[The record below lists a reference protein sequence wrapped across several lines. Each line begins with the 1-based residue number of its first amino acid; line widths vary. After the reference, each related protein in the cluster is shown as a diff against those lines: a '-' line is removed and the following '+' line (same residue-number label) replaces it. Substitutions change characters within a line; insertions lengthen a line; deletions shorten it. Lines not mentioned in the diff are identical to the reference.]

1 MKIKSNKSVAQAY
14 ESYSNRAAARNSDKA
29 IYESWAPT
37 IKKITGV
44 QDTEKLAWMSQLA
57 HNTAKL
63 NEDAF
68 VMPSNSYSPFG
79 GTYQPY
85 NGLYNTLGVGDPVPA
100 GKPALTGA
108 DYADNRNLGSGDK
121 YPTLL
126 PLALKVA
133 AKTIGFEL
141 VNTTPLQGPTGVLPY
156 MDYVYSG
163 SKQPFGATPAYA
175 AHNQNP
181 MANSQTNAPFEMYG
195 LPHAFKASI
204 APGEA
209 TVPDS
214 SDASVAD
221 SSTVVTVSP
230 AQIKRHLK
238 GRSAMPAGTILR
250 SVADDYEFTTPGK
263 RRDYDAS
270 GSGYVDY
277 DASHPHYGQDGA
289 LIIEFIGW
297 SRIDGDPMFKVVEG
311 TQALGSYF
319 NGGQLDFAATYTPVG
334 SDEEINLTLTLY
346 APRLVSMLEDNIQGF
361 TGAGERDRDA
371 WYGTY
376 QDGTTLYEPMSR
388 GTGEQ
393 TPARQLSLQL
403 FTKHVQVGTIQVGC
417 AVTQEQVTDLQKQWG
432 IDVVKMVENAGIN
445 ELSSTINRHITSR
458 LFALGWKNHYKLV
471 EVEGPAANLNLSFDP
486 SYQPKN
492 FGKVRMTPALAIP
505 QNSENSAD
513 GVSYSSSVRVALPYK
528 PMYIPSGAAFEN
540 RDTLIK
546 RLAVNFLAASN
557 WILQRG
563 RYGAA
568 TFAVT
573 NITLATLLQSNA
585 NYTFSPIAN
594 NISQNGGQLYPIGT
608 MFGLT
613 IYVDPLMSGSDNR
626 VLVGRK
632 GGKDEPGV
640 HFCPYVMAESVQII
654 AEGTMAP
661 KLMIKSRYALI
672 DAGFY
677 PETQYL
683 TFCVDVAG
691 L

>member
-1 MKIKSNKSVAQAY
+1 
-14 ESYSNRAAARNSDKA
+14 
-29 IYESWAPT
+29 
-37 IKKITGV
+37 
-44 QDTEKLAWMSQLA
+44 MSKLA

-68 VMPSNSYSPFG
+68 VMPSNAYSQFG

-85 NGLYNTLGVGDPVPA
+85 NNLYNTLGVGDPVPA

-108 DYADNRNLGSGDK
+108 DYADNKNLGSGDK

-141 VNTTPLQGPTGVLPY
+141 VNTTPLDGPTGVLPY

-163 SKQPFGATPAYA
+163 SKQPFGATPAYSA
-175 AHNQNP
+175 GTQNP
-181 MANSQTNAPFEMYG
+181 KANSQSNAPFEMYG

-209 TVPDS
+209 TIVDGSTTDS
-214 SDASVAD
+214 SAAVKL
-221 SSTVVTVSP
+221 SP
-230 AQIKRHLK
+230 AQIKRMLK
-238 GRSAMPAGTILR
+238 GASAMPAGTTLV
-250 SVADDYEFTTPGK
+250 SKMDVLDGGMQNPAHKADELVVEF
-263 RRDYDAS
+263 
-270 GSGYVDY
+270 V
-277 DASHPHYGQDGA
+277 
-289 LIIEFIGW
+289 GW
-297 SRIDGDPMFKVVEG
+297 SRIDGDPMFKVVSG
-311 TQALGSYF
+311 TQSLGAYF
-319 NGGQLDFAATYTPVG
+319 NGGSLDFEAVYTPVG
-334 SDEEINLTLTLY
+334 SAEEVNVVLTLH
-346 APRLVSMLEDNIQGF
+346 APRLISMLEDQIQGF

-393 TPARQLSLQL
+393 TMARQLSLQL
-403 FTKHVQVGTIQVGC
+403 FTKHVQVGTIMVGC

-432 IDVVKMVENAGIN
+432 IDVIKMVENAGIN
-445 ELSSTINRHITSR
+445 ELSATINRHITSR

-486 SYQPKN
+486 SYTATS
-492 FGKVRMTPALAIP
+492 GVRMTPALAIP
-505 QNSENSAD
+505 QSEQND
-513 GVSYSSSVRVALPYK
+513 PTGVAYKSYVNVALPYK

-540 RDTLIK
+540 RDTLLK

-573 NITLATLLQSNA
+573 NITIATLLQSNA
-585 NYTFSPIAN
+585 NYTFSPVAN
-594 NISQNGGQLYPIGT
+594 TISQNGGSLYPIGG

-613 IYVDPLMSGSDNR
+613 IYVDPLMGGSDNR

-654 AEGTMAP
+654 AEGTMSP
-661 KLMIKSRYALI
+661 KLMIKSRYALV

>member
-14 ESYSNRAAARNSDKA
+14 ESYVNRATAKNSDKA

-44 QDTEKLAWMSQLA
+44 EDADKLAWMSKLA

-68 VMPSNSYSPFG
+68 VMPSNAYSQFG

-85 NGLYNTLGVGDPVPA
+85 NNLYNTLGVGDPVPA

-108 DYADNRNLGSGDK
+108 DYADNKNLGSGDK

-141 VNTTPLQGPTGVLPY
+141 VNTTPLDGPTGVLPY

-163 SKQPFGATPAYA
+163 SKQPFGATPAYSA
-175 AHNQNP
+175 GTQNP
-181 MANSQTNAPFEMYG
+181 KANSQSNAPFEMYG

-209 TVPDS
+209 TIVDGSTTDS
-214 SDASVAD
+214 SAAVKL
-221 SSTVVTVSP
+221 SP
-230 AQIKRHLK
+230 AQIKRMLK
-238 GRSAMPAGTILR
+238 GASAMPAGTTLV
-250 SVADDYEFTTPGK
+250 SKMDVLDGGMQNPAHKADELVVEF
-263 RRDYDAS
+263 
-270 GSGYVDY
+270 V
-277 DASHPHYGQDGA
+277 
-289 LIIEFIGW
+289 GW
-297 SRIDGDPMFKVVEG
+297 SRIDGDPMFKVVSG
-311 TQALGSYF
+311 TQSLGAYF
-319 NGGQLDFAATYTPVG
+319 NGGALDFEAVYTPVG
-334 SDEEINLTLTLY
+334 SAEEVNVVLTLH
-346 APRLVSMLEDNIQGF
+346 APRLISMLEDQIQGF

-393 TPARQLSLQL
+393 TMARQLSLQL
-403 FTKHVQVGTIQVGC
+403 FTKHVQVGTIMVGC

-432 IDVVKMVENAGIN
+432 IDVIKMVENAGIN
-445 ELSSTINRHITSR
+445 ELSATINRHITSR

-486 SYQPKN
+486 SYTATS
-492 FGKVRMTPALAIP
+492 GVRMTPALAIP
-505 QNSENSAD
+505 QSEQND
-513 GVSYSSSVRVALPYK
+513 PTGVAYKSYVNVSLPYK

-540 RDTLIK
+540 RDTLLK

-573 NITLATLLQSNA
+573 NITIATLLQSNA
-585 NYTFSPIAN
+585 NYTFSPVAN
-594 NISQNGGQLYPIGT
+594 TISQNGGSLYPIGG

-613 IYVDPLMSGSDNR
+613 IYVDPLMGGSDNR

-654 AEGTMAP
+654 AEGTMSP
-661 KLMIKSRYALI
+661 KLMIKSRYALV

>member
-14 ESYSNRAAARNSDKA
+14 ESYVNRATAKNSDKA

-44 QDTEKLAWMSQLA
+44 EDADKLAWMSKLA

-68 VMPSNSYSPFG
+68 VMPSNAYSQFG

-85 NGLYNTLGVGDPVPA
+85 NNLYNTLGIGDPVPA

-108 DYADNRNLGSGDK
+108 DYADNKNLGSGDK

-141 VNTTPLQGPTGVLPY
+141 VNTTPLDGPTGVLPY

-163 SKQPFGATPAYA
+163 SKQPFGATPAYSA
-175 AHNQNP
+175 GTQNP
-181 MANSQTNAPFEMYG
+181 KANSQSNAPFEMYG

-209 TVPDS
+209 TIVDGSTTDS
-214 SDASVAD
+214 SAAVKL
-221 SSTVVTVSP
+221 SP
-230 AQIKRHLK
+230 AQIKRMLK
-238 GRSAMPAGTILR
+238 GASAMPAGTTLV
-250 SVADDYEFTTPGK
+250 SKMDVLDGGMQNPAHKADELVVEF
-263 RRDYDAS
+263 
-270 GSGYVDY
+270 V
-277 DASHPHYGQDGA
+277 
-289 LIIEFIGW
+289 GW
-297 SRIDGDPMFKVVEG
+297 SRIDGDPMFKVVSG
-311 TQALGSYF
+311 TQSLGAYF
-319 NGGQLDFAATYTPVG
+319 NGGALDFEAVYTPVG
-334 SDEEINLTLTLY
+334 SAEEVNVVLTLH
-346 APRLVSMLEDNIQGF
+346 APRLISMLEDQIQGF

-393 TPARQLSLQL
+393 TMARQLSLQL
-403 FTKHVQVGTIQVGC
+403 FTKHVQVGTIMVGC

-432 IDVVKMVENAGIN
+432 IDVIKMVENAGIN
-445 ELSSTINRHITSR
+445 ELSATINRHITSR

-486 SYQPKN
+486 SYTATS
-492 FGKVRMTPALAIP
+492 GVRMTPALAIP
-505 QNSENSAD
+505 QSEQND
-513 GVSYSSSVRVALPYK
+513 PTGVAYKSYVNVALPYK

-540 RDTLIK
+540 RDTLLK

-573 NITLATLLQSNA
+573 NITIATLLQSNA
-585 NYTFSPIAN
+585 NYTFSPVAN
-594 NISQNGGQLYPIGT
+594 TISQNGGSLYPIGG

-613 IYVDPLMSGSDNR
+613 IYVDPLMGGSDNR

-654 AEGTMAP
+654 AEGTMSP
-661 KLMIKSRYALI
+661 KLMIKSRYALV

>member
-14 ESYSNRAAARNSDKA
+14 ESYVNRATAKNSDKA

-44 QDTEKLAWMSQLA
+44 EDADKLAWMSQLA

-68 VMPSNSYSPFG
+68 VMPSNAYSQFG

-85 NGLYNTLGVGDPVPA
+85 NNLYNTLGVGDPVPA

-108 DYADNRNLGSGDK
+108 DYADNKNLGSGDK

-141 VNTTPLQGPTGVLPY
+141 VNTTPLDGPTGVLPY

-163 SKQPFGATPAYA
+163 SKQPFGATPAYSA
-175 AHNQNP
+175 KTQNP
-181 MANSQTNAPFEMYG
+181 MANSQSNAPFEMYG

-209 TVPDS
+209 TIVDGSTTDS
-214 SDASVAD
+214 SAAVKL
-221 SSTVVTVSP
+221 SP
-230 AQIKRHLK
+230 AQIKRMLK
-238 GRSAMPAGTILR
+238 GASAMPAGTTLV
-250 SVADDYEFTTPGK
+250 SKMDALDDDAHNAAKLVVEF
-263 RRDYDAS
+263 
-270 GSGYVDY
+270 V
-277 DASHPHYGQDGA
+277 
-289 LIIEFIGW
+289 GW
-297 SRIDGDPMFKVVEG
+297 SRIDGDPMFKVVSG
-311 TQALGSYF
+311 SQSLGAYF
-319 NGGQLDFAATYTPVG
+319 NGGALDFEAVYTPVG
-334 SDEEINLTLTLY
+334 SAEEVHVVLTLH
-346 APRLVSMLEDNIQGF
+346 APRLISMLEDQIQGF

-393 TPARQLSLQL
+393 TMARQLSLQL
-403 FTKHVQVGTIQVGC
+403 FTKHVQVGTIMVGC

-432 IDVVKMVENAGIN
+432 IDVIKMVENAGIN
-445 ELSSTINRHITSR
+445 ELSATINRHITSR

-486 SYQPKN
+486 SYTATP
-492 FGKVRMTPALAIP
+492 GVRMTPALAIP
-505 QNSENSAD
+505 QSEQND
-513 GVSYSSSVRVALPYK
+513 PTGVAYKSYVNVALPYK

-540 RDTLIK
+540 RDTLLK

-573 NITLATLLQSNA
+573 NITIATLLQSNA
-585 NYTFSPIAN
+585 NYTFSPVAN
-594 NISQNGGQLYPIGT
+594 TISQNGGSLYPIGG

-613 IYVDPLMSGSDNR
+613 IYVDPLMGGSDNR

-654 AEGTMAP
+654 AEGTMSP
-661 KLMIKSRYALI
+661 KLMIKSRYALV

-677 PETQYL
+677 PETQYI

>member
-14 ESYSNRAAARNSDKA
+14 ESYVNRATTKNSDKA

-44 QDTEKLAWMSQLA
+44 EDADKLAWMSKLA

-68 VMPSNSYSPFG
+68 EMPSNAYSQFG

-85 NGLYNTLGVGDPVPA
+85 NNLYNTLGVGDPVPA

-108 DYADNRNLGSGDK
+108 DYADNKNLGSGDK

-141 VNTTPLQGPTGVLPY
+141 VNTTPLDGPTGVLPY

-163 SKQPFGATPAYA
+163 SKQPFGATPAYSA
-175 AHNQNP
+175 GTQNP
-181 MANSQTNAPFEMYG
+181 KANSQSNAPFEMYG

-209 TVPDS
+209 TIVDGSTTDS
-214 SDASVAD
+214 SAAVKL
-221 SSTVVTVSP
+221 SP
-230 AQIKRHLK
+230 AQIKRMLK
-238 GRSAMPAGTILR
+238 GASAMPAGTILV
-250 SVADDYEFTTPGK
+250 SKMDAIGGDAHKADELVVEF
-263 RRDYDAS
+263 
-270 GSGYVDY
+270 V
-277 DASHPHYGQDGA
+277 
-289 LIIEFIGW
+289 GW
-297 SRIDGDPMFKVVEG
+297 SRIDGDPMFKVVSG
-311 TQALGSYF
+311 TQSLGAYF
-319 NGGQLDFAATYTPVG
+319 NGGALDFEAVYTPVG
-334 SDEEINLTLTLY
+334 SAEEVNVVLTLH
-346 APRLVSMLEDNIQGF
+346 APRLISMLEDQIQGF

-393 TPARQLSLQL
+393 TMARQLSLQL
-403 FTKHVQVGTIQVGC
+403 FTKHVQVGTIMVGC

-432 IDVVKMVENAGIN
+432 IDVIKMVENAGIN
-445 ELSSTINRHITSR
+445 ELSATINRHITSR

-486 SYQPKN
+486 SYTATS
-492 FGKVRMTPALAIP
+492 GVRMTPALAIP
-505 QNSENSAD
+505 QSEQND
-513 GVSYSSSVRVALPYK
+513 PTGVAYKSYVNVSLPYK

-540 RDTLIK
+540 RDTLLK

-573 NITLATLLQSNA
+573 NITIATLLQSNA
-585 NYTFSPIAN
+585 NYTFSPVAN
-594 NISQNGGQLYPIGT
+594 TISQNGGSLYPIGG

-613 IYVDPLMSGSDNR
+613 IYVDPLMGGSDNR

-654 AEGTMAP
+654 AEGTMSP
-661 KLMIKSRYALI
+661 KLMIKSRYALV

>member
-14 ESYSNRAAARNSDKA
+14 ESYVNRATTKNSDKA

-44 QDTEKLAWMSQLA
+44 EDADKLAWMSKLA

-68 VMPSNSYSPFG
+68 VMPSNAYSQFG

-85 NGLYNTLGVGDPVPA
+85 NNLYNTLGVGDPVPA

-108 DYADNRNLGSGDK
+108 DYADNKNLGSGDK

-141 VNTTPLQGPTGVLPY
+141 VNTTPLDGPTGVLPY

-163 SKQPFGATPAYA
+163 SKQPFGATPAYSA
-175 AHNQNP
+175 GTQNP
-181 MANSQTNAPFEMYG
+181 KANSQSNAPFEMYG

-209 TVPDS
+209 TIVDGSTTDS
-214 SDASVAD
+214 SAAVKL
-221 SSTVVTVSP
+221 SP
-230 AQIKRHLK
+230 AQIKRMLK
-238 GRSAMPAGTILR
+238 GASAMPAGTTLV
-250 SVADDYEFTTPGK
+250 SKMDVLDGGMQNPAHKADELVVEF
-263 RRDYDAS
+263 
-270 GSGYVDY
+270 V
-277 DASHPHYGQDGA
+277 
-289 LIIEFIGW
+289 GW
-297 SRIDGDPMFKVVEG
+297 SRIDGDPMFKVVSG
-311 TQALGSYF
+311 TQSLGAYF
-319 NGGQLDFAATYTPVG
+319 NGGALDFEAVYTPVG
-334 SDEEINLTLTLY
+334 SAEEVNVVLTLH
-346 APRLVSMLEDNIQGF
+346 APRLISMLEDQIQGF

-393 TPARQLSLQL
+393 TMARQLSLQL
-403 FTKHVQVGTIQVGC
+403 FTKHVQVGTIMVGC

-432 IDVVKMVENAGIN
+432 IDVIKMVENAGIN
-445 ELSSTINRHITSR
+445 ELSATINRHITSR

-486 SYQPKN
+486 SYTATS
-492 FGKVRMTPALAIP
+492 GVRMTPALAIP
-505 QNSENSAD
+505 QSEQND
-513 GVSYSSSVRVALPYK
+513 PTGVAYKSYVNVALPYK
-528 PMYIPSGAAFEN
+528 PMYIPAGAAFEN
-540 RDTLIK
+540 RDTLLK

-573 NITLATLLQSNA
+573 NITIATLLQSNA
-585 NYTFSPIAN
+585 NYTFSPVAN
-594 NISQNGGQLYPIGT
+594 TISQNGGSLYPIGG

-613 IYVDPLMSGSDNR
+613 IYVDPLMGGSDNR

-654 AEGTMAP
+654 AEGTMSP
-661 KLMIKSRYALI
+661 KLMIKSRYALV
-672 DAGFY
+672 DACFY
-677 PETQYL
+677 SETQYL

>member
-14 ESYSNRAAARNSDKA
+14 ESYVNRATTKNSDKA

-44 QDTEKLAWMSQLA
+44 EDADKLAWMSKLA

-68 VMPSNSYSPFG
+68 VMPSNAYSQFG

-85 NGLYNTLGVGDPVPA
+85 NNLYNTLGVGDPVPA

-108 DYADNRNLGSGDK
+108 DYADNKNLGSGDK

-141 VNTTPLQGPTGVLPY
+141 VNTTPLDGPTGVLPY

-163 SKQPFGATPAYA
+163 SKQPFGGTPAYSA
-175 AHNQNP
+175 GTQNP
-181 MANSQTNAPFEMYG
+181 KANSQSNAPFEMYG

-209 TVPDS
+209 TIVDGSTTDS
-214 SDASVAD
+214 SAAVKL
-221 SSTVVTVSP
+221 SP
-230 AQIKRHLK
+230 AQIKRMLK
-238 GRSAMPAGTILR
+238 GASAMPAGTTLVSKMDAIGGDAHK
-250 SVADDYEFTTPGK
+250 ADELVVEF
-263 RRDYDAS
+263 
-270 GSGYVDY
+270 V
-277 DASHPHYGQDGA
+277 
-289 LIIEFIGW
+289 GW
-297 SRIDGDPMFKVVEG
+297 SRIDGDPMFKVVSG
-311 TQALGSYF
+311 TQSLGAYF
-319 NGGQLDFAATYTPVG
+319 NGGALDFEAVYTPVG
-334 SDEEINLTLTLY
+334 TAEEVNVVLTLH
-346 APRLVSMLEDNIQGF
+346 APRLISMLEDQIQGF

-393 TPARQLSLQL
+393 TMARQLSLQL
-403 FTKHVQVGTIQVGC
+403 FTKHVQVGTIMVGC

-432 IDVVKMVENAGIN
+432 IDVIKMVENAGIN
-445 ELSSTINRHITSR
+445 ELSATINRHITSR

-486 SYQPKN
+486 SYTATS
-492 FGKVRMTPALAIP
+492 GVRMTPALAIP
-505 QNSENSAD
+505 QSEQND
-513 GVSYSSSVRVALPYK
+513 PTGVAYKSYVNVALPYK

-540 RDTLIK
+540 RDTLLK

-573 NITLATLLQSNA
+573 NITIATLLQSNA
-585 NYTFSPIAN
+585 NYTFSPVAN
-594 NISQNGGQLYPIGT
+594 TISQNGGSLYPIGG

-613 IYVDPLMSGSDNR
+613 IYVDPLMGGSDNR

-654 AEGTMAP
+654 AEGTMSP
-661 KLMIKSRYALI
+661 KLMIKSRYALV

>member
-14 ESYSNRAAARNSDKA
+14 ESYVNRATTKNSDKA

-44 QDTEKLAWMSQLA
+44 EDADKLAWMSQLA

-68 VMPSNSYSPFG
+68 VMPSNAYSQFG

-85 NGLYNTLGVGDPVPA
+85 NNLYNTLGVGDPVPA

-108 DYADNRNLGSGDK
+108 DYADNKNLGSGDK

-141 VNTTPLQGPTGVLPY
+141 VNTTPLDGPTGVLPY

-163 SKQPFGATPAYA
+163 SKQPFGATPAYSA
-175 AHNQNP
+175 GTQNP
-181 MANSQTNAPFEMYG
+181 KANSQSNAPFEMYG

-209 TVPDS
+209 TIVDGSTTDS
-214 SDASVAD
+214 SAAVKL
-221 SSTVVTVSP
+221 SP
-230 AQIKRHLK
+230 AQIKRMLK
-238 GRSAMPAGTILR
+238 GASAMPAGTTLVSKMDAIGGDAHK
-250 SVADDYEFTTPGK
+250 ADELVVEF
-263 RRDYDAS
+263 
-270 GSGYVDY
+270 V
-277 DASHPHYGQDGA
+277 
-289 LIIEFIGW
+289 GW
-297 SRIDGDPMFKVVEG
+297 SRIDGDPMFKVVSG
-311 TQALGSYF
+311 TQSLGAYF
-319 NGGQLDFAATYTPVG
+319 NGGALDFEAVYTPVG
-334 SDEEINLTLTLY
+334 SAEEVNVVLTLH
-346 APRLVSMLEDNIQGF
+346 APRLISMLEDQIQGF

-393 TPARQLSLQL
+393 TMARQLSLQL
-403 FTKHVQVGTIQVGC
+403 FTKHVQVGTIMVGC

-432 IDVVKMVENAGIN
+432 IDVIKMVENAGIN
-445 ELSSTINRHITSR
+445 ELSATINRHITSR

-486 SYQPKN
+486 SYTATS
-492 FGKVRMTPALAIP
+492 GVRMTPALAIP
-505 QNSENSAD
+505 QSEQND
-513 GVSYSSSVRVALPYK
+513 PTGVAYKSYVNVALPYK

-540 RDTLIK
+540 RDTLLK

-573 NITLATLLQSNA
+573 NITIATLLQSNA
-585 NYTFSPIAN
+585 NYTFSPVAN
-594 NISQNGGQLYPIGT
+594 TISQNGGSLYPIGG

-613 IYVDPLMSGSDNR
+613 IYVDPLMGGSDNR

-654 AEGTMAP
+654 AEGTMSP
-661 KLMIKSRYALI
+661 KLMIKSRYALV

>member
-14 ESYSNRAAARNSDKA
+14 ESYVNRATTKNSDKA

-44 QDTEKLAWMSQLA
+44 EDADKLAWMSQLA

-68 VMPSNSYSPFG
+68 VMPSNAYSQFG

-85 NGLYNTLGVGDPVPA
+85 NNLYNTLGVGDPVPA

-108 DYADNRNLGSGDK
+108 DYADNKNLGSGDK

-141 VNTTPLQGPTGVLPY
+141 VNTTPLDGPTGVLPY

-163 SKQPFGATPAYA
+163 SKQPFGATPAYSA
-175 AHNQNP
+175 GTQNP
-181 MANSQTNAPFEMYG
+181 KANSQSNAPFEMYG

-209 TVPDS
+209 TIVDGSTTDS
-214 SDASVAD
+214 SAAVKL
-221 SSTVVTVSP
+221 SP
-230 AQIKRHLK
+230 AQIKRMLK
-238 GRSAMPAGTILR
+238 GASAMPAGTTLVSKIDAIDGDAHNAAKL
-250 SVADDYEFTTPGK
+250 VVEF
-263 RRDYDAS
+263 
-270 GSGYVDY
+270 V
-277 DASHPHYGQDGA
+277 
-289 LIIEFIGW
+289 GW
-297 SRIDGDPMFKVVEG
+297 SRIDGDPMFKVVSG
-311 TQALGSYF
+311 TQSLGAYF
-319 NGGQLDFAATYTPVG
+319 NGGALDFEAVYTPVG
-334 SDEEINLTLTLY
+334 SAEEVNVVLTLH
-346 APRLVSMLEDNIQGF
+346 APRLISMLEDQIQGF

-393 TPARQLSLQL
+393 TMARQLSLQL
-403 FTKHVQVGTIQVGC
+403 FTKHVQVGTIMVGC

-432 IDVVKMVENAGIN
+432 IDVIKMVENAGIN
-445 ELSSTINRHITSR
+445 ELSATINRHITSR

-486 SYQPKN
+486 SYTATS
-492 FGKVRMTPALAIP
+492 GVRMTPALAIP
-505 QNSENSAD
+505 QSEQND
-513 GVSYSSSVRVALPYK
+513 PTGVAYKSYVNVALPYK

-540 RDTLIK
+540 RDTLLK

-573 NITLATLLQSNA
+573 NITIATLLQSNA
-585 NYTFSPIAN
+585 NYTFSPVAN
-594 NISQNGGQLYPIGT
+594 TISQNGGSLYPIGG

-613 IYVDPLMSGSDNR
+613 IYVDPLMGGSDNR

-654 AEGTMAP
+654 AEGTMSP
-661 KLMIKSRYALI
+661 KLMIKSRYALV

>member
-14 ESYSNRAAARNSDKA
+14 ESYVNRATAKNSDKA

-44 QDTEKLAWMSQLA
+44 EDADKLAWMSKLA

-68 VMPSNSYSPFG
+68 VMPSNAYSQFG

-85 NGLYNTLGVGDPVPA
+85 NNLYNTLGVGDPVPA

-108 DYADNRNLGSGDK
+108 DYADNKNLGSGDK

-141 VNTTPLQGPTGVLPY
+141 VNTTPLDGPTGVLPY

-163 SKQPFGATPAYA
+163 SKQPFGATPAYSA
-175 AHNQNP
+175 GTQNP
-181 MANSQTNAPFEMYG
+181 KANSQSNAPFEMYG

-209 TVPDS
+209 TIVDGSTTDS
-214 SDASVAD
+214 SAAVKL
-221 SSTVVTVSP
+221 SP
-230 AQIKRHLK
+230 AQIKRMLK
-238 GRSAMPAGTILR
+238 GASAMPAGTTLV
-250 SVADDYEFTTPGK
+250 SKMDVLDGGMQNPAHKADEL
-263 RRDYDAS
+263 
-270 GSGYVDY
+270 VV
-277 DASHPHYGQDGA
+277 
-289 LIIEFIGW
+289 EFIGW
-297 SRIDGDPMFKVVEG
+297 SRIDGDPMFKVISG
-311 TQALGSYF
+311 TQSLGAYF
-319 NGGQLDFAATYTPVG
+319 NGGALDFEAVYTPVG
-334 SDEEINLTLTLY
+334 SAEEVNVVLTLH
-346 APRLVSMLEDNIQGF
+346 APRLISMLEDQIQGF

-393 TPARQLSLQL
+393 TMARQLSLQL
-403 FTKHVQVGTIQVGC
+403 FTKHVQVGTIMVGC

-432 IDVVKMVENAGIN
+432 IDVIKMVENAGIN
-445 ELSSTINRHITSR
+445 ELSATINRHITSR

-486 SYQPKN
+486 SYTATS
-492 FGKVRMTPALAIP
+492 GVRMTPALAIP
-505 QNSENSAD
+505 QSEQND
-513 GVSYSSSVRVALPYK
+513 PTGVAYKSYVNVALPYK

-540 RDTLIK
+540 RDTLLK

-573 NITLATLLQSNA
+573 NITIATLLQSNA
-585 NYTFSPIAN
+585 NYTFSPVAN
-594 NISQNGGQLYPIGT
+594 TISQNGGSLYPIGG

-613 IYVDPLMSGSDNR
+613 IYVDPLMGGSDNR

-654 AEGTMAP
+654 AEGTMSP
-661 KLMIKSRYALI
+661 KLMIKSRYALV

>member
-1 MKIKSNKSVAQAY
+1 
-14 ESYSNRAAARNSDKA
+14 
-29 IYESWAPT
+29 
-37 IKKITGV
+37 
-44 QDTEKLAWMSQLA
+44 MSKLA

-68 VMPSNSYSPFG
+68 VMPSNAYSQFG

-85 NGLYNTLGVGDPVPA
+85 NNLYNTLGVGDPVPA

-108 DYADNRNLGSGDK
+108 DYADNKNLGSGDK

-141 VNTTPLQGPTGVLPY
+141 VNTTPLDGPTGVLPY

-163 SKQPFGATPAYA
+163 SKQPFGATPAYSA
-175 AHNQNP
+175 KTQNP
-181 MANSQTNAPFEMYG
+181 MANSQSNAPFEMYG

-209 TVPDS
+209 TIVDGSTTDS
-214 SDASVAD
+214 SAAVKL
-221 SSTVVTVSP
+221 SP
-230 AQIKRHLK
+230 AQIKRMLK
-238 GRSAMPAGTILR
+238 GASAMPAGTTLVSKIDAIDGDAHNAAKL
-250 SVADDYEFTTPGK
+250 VVEF
-263 RRDYDAS
+263 
-270 GSGYVDY
+270 V
-277 DASHPHYGQDGA
+277 
-289 LIIEFIGW
+289 GW
-297 SRIDGDPMFKVVEG
+297 SRIDGDPMFKVVSG
-311 TQALGSYF
+311 TQSLGAYF
-319 NGGQLDFAATYTPVG
+319 NGGALDFEAVYTPVG
-334 SDEEINLTLTLY
+334 SAEEVNVVLTLH
-346 APRLVSMLEDNIQGF
+346 APRLISMLEDQIQGF

-393 TPARQLSLQL
+393 TMARQLSLQL
-403 FTKHVQVGTIQVGC
+403 FTKHVQVGTIMVGC

-432 IDVVKMVENAGIN
+432 IDVIKMVENAGIN
-445 ELSSTINRHITSR
+445 ELSATINRHITSR

-486 SYQPKN
+486 SYTATS
-492 FGKVRMTPALAIP
+492 GVRMTPALAIP
-505 QNSENSAD
+505 QSEQND
-513 GVSYSSSVRVALPYK
+513 PTGVAYKSYVNVALPYK

-540 RDTLIK
+540 RDTLLK

-573 NITLATLLQSNA
+573 NITIATLLQSNA
-585 NYTFSPIAN
+585 NYTFSPVAN
-594 NISQNGGQLYPIGT
+594 TISQNGGSLYPIGG

-613 IYVDPLMSGSDNR
+613 IYVDPLMGGSDNR

-654 AEGTMAP
+654 AEGTMSP
-661 KLMIKSRYALI
+661 KLMIKSRYALV

>member
-1 MKIKSNKSVAQAY
+1 
-14 ESYSNRAAARNSDKA
+14 
-29 IYESWAPT
+29 
-37 IKKITGV
+37 
-44 QDTEKLAWMSQLA
+44 MSQLA

-68 VMPSNSYSPFG
+68 VMPSNAYSQFG

-85 NGLYNTLGVGDPVPA
+85 NNLYNTLGVGDPVPA

-108 DYADNRNLGSGDK
+108 DYADNKNLGSGDK

-141 VNTTPLQGPTGVLPY
+141 VNTTPLDGPTGVLPY

-163 SKQPFGATPAYA
+163 SKQPFGATPAYSA
-175 AHNQNP
+175 GTQNP
-181 MANSQTNAPFEMYG
+181 KANSQSNAPFEMYG

-209 TVPDS
+209 TIVDGSTTDS
-214 SDASVAD
+214 SAAVKL
-221 SSTVVTVSP
+221 SP
-230 AQIKRHLK
+230 AQIKRMLK
-238 GRSAMPAGTILR
+238 GASAMPAGTTLV
-250 SVADDYEFTTPGK
+250 SKMDVLDGGMQNPAHKADELVVEF
-263 RRDYDAS
+263 
-270 GSGYVDY
+270 V
-277 DASHPHYGQDGA
+277 
-289 LIIEFIGW
+289 GW
-297 SRIDGDPMFKVVEG
+297 SRIDGDPMFKVVSG
-311 TQALGSYF
+311 TQSLGAYF
-319 NGGQLDFAATYTPVG
+319 NGGALDFEAVYTPVG
-334 SDEEINLTLTLY
+334 SAEEVNVVLTLH
-346 APRLVSMLEDNIQGF
+346 APRLISMLEDQIQGF

-393 TPARQLSLQL
+393 TMARQLSLQL
-403 FTKHVQVGTIQVGC
+403 FTKHVQVGTIMVGC

-432 IDVVKMVENAGIN
+432 IDVIKMVENAGIN
-445 ELSSTINRHITSR
+445 ELSATINRHITSR

-486 SYQPKN
+486 SYTATS
-492 FGKVRMTPALAIP
+492 GVRMTPALAIP
-505 QNSENSAD
+505 QSEQND
-513 GVSYSSSVRVALPYK
+513 PTGVAYKSYVNVALPYK

-540 RDTLIK
+540 RDTLLK

-573 NITLATLLQSNA
+573 NITIATLLQSNA
-585 NYTFSPIAN
+585 NYTFSPVAN
-594 NISQNGGQLYPIGT
+594 TISQNGGSLYPIGG
-608 MFGLT
+608 MFNLT
-613 IYVDPLMSGSDNR
+613 IYVDPLMGGSDNR

-654 AEGTMAP
+654 AEGTMSP
-661 KLMIKSRYALI
+661 KLMIKSRYALV

-677 PETQYL
+677 PETQYI

>member
-1 MKIKSNKSVAQAY
+1 
-14 ESYSNRAAARNSDKA
+14 
-29 IYESWAPT
+29 
-37 IKKITGV
+37 
-44 QDTEKLAWMSQLA
+44 
-57 HNTAKL
+57 
-63 NEDAF
+63 
-68 VMPSNSYSPFG
+68 MPSNAYAQFG

-85 NGLYNTLGVGDPVPA
+85 NNLYNTVGVGDPTPA

-163 SKQPFGATPAYA
+163 SKQPYGATPAYSA
-175 AHNQNP
+175 KSQNP

-209 TVPDS
+209 TV
-214 SDASVAD
+214 AD
-221 SSTVVTVSP
+221 SSTVDSSQVVTMSP
-230 AQIKRHLK
+230 AQIKRALK
-238 GRSAMPAGTILR
+238 GATAMPAGTTLV
-250 SVADDYEFTTPGK
+250 SATDFADF
-263 RRDYDAS
+263 
-270 GSGYVDY
+270 
-277 DASHPHYGQDGA
+277 DASHPHVGTSTA
-289 LIIEFIGW
+289 LVVEFVGW
-297 SRIDGDPMFKVVEG
+297 SRIDGDPMFKVVAG
-311 TQALGSYF
+311 TQSLGAYF
-319 NGGQLDFAATYTPVG
+319 NGGSLDFQAVYTPVG
-334 SDEEINLTLTLY
+334 SDQEVNLTLTLH
-346 APRLVSMLEDNIQGF
+346 APRLISMLEDQIQGF

-393 TPARQLSLQL
+393 TMARQLSLQL
-403 FTKHVQVGTIQVGC
+403 FTKHVQVGTIMVGC

-445 ELSSTINRHITSR
+445 ELSATINRHITSR

-486 SYQPKN
+486 SYTATS
-492 FGKVRMTPALAIP
+492 GVRMTPALAIP
-505 QNSENSAD
+505 QGDDNSVD
-513 GVSYSSSVRVALPYK
+513 GVSYKSYVNVALPYK

-540 RDTLIK
+540 RDTLLK

-573 NITLATLLQSNA
+573 NITIATLLQSNA

-594 NISQNGGQLYPIGT
+594 TISQNGGSLYPIGG

-613 IYVDPLMSGSDNR
+613 IYVDPLMAGSDNR

-661 KLMIKSRYALI
+661 KLMIKSRYALV

>member
-1 MKIKSNKSVAQAY
+1 
-14 ESYSNRAAARNSDKA
+14 
-29 IYESWAPT
+29 
-37 IKKITGV
+37 
-44 QDTEKLAWMSQLA
+44 MSQLA

-68 VMPSNSYSPFG
+68 VMPSNAYSQFG

-85 NGLYNTLGVGDPVPA
+85 NNLYNTLGVGDPVPA

-108 DYADNRNLGSGDK
+108 DYADNKNLGSGDK

-141 VNTTPLQGPTGVLPY
+141 VNTTPLDGPTGVLPY

-163 SKQPFGATPAYA
+163 SKQPFGATPAYSA
-175 AHNQNP
+175 GTQNP
-181 MANSQTNAPFEMYG
+181 KANSQSNAPFEMYG

-209 TVPDS
+209 TIVDGSTTDS
-214 SDASVAD
+214 SAAVKL
-221 SSTVVTVSP
+221 SP
-230 AQIKRHLK
+230 AQIKRMLK
-238 GRSAMPAGTILR
+238 GASAMPAGTTLV
-250 SVADDYEFTTPGK
+250 SKMDMQNPAHKADELVVEF
-263 RRDYDAS
+263 
-270 GSGYVDY
+270 V
-277 DASHPHYGQDGA
+277 
-289 LIIEFIGW
+289 GW
-297 SRIDGDPMFKVVEG
+297 SRIDGDPMFKVVSG
-311 TQALGSYF
+311 TQSLGAYF
-319 NGGQLDFAATYTPVG
+319 NGGALDFEAVYTPVG
-334 SDEEINLTLTLY
+334 SAEEVNVVLTLH
-346 APRLVSMLEDNIQGF
+346 APRLISMLEDQIQGF

-393 TPARQLSLQL
+393 TMARQLSLQL
-403 FTKHVQVGTIQVGC
+403 FTKHVQVGTIMVGC

-432 IDVVKMVENAGIN
+432 IDVIKMVENAGIN
-445 ELSSTINRHITSR
+445 ELSATINRHITSR

-486 SYQPKN
+486 SYTATS
-492 FGKVRMTPALAIP
+492 GVRMTPALAIP
-505 QNSENSAD
+505 QSEQND
-513 GVSYSSSVRVALPYK
+513 PTGVAYKSYVNVALPYK

-540 RDTLIK
+540 RDTLLK

-573 NITLATLLQSNA
+573 NITIATLLQSNA
-585 NYTFSPIAN
+585 NYTFSPVAN
-594 NISQNGGQLYPIGT
+594 TISQNGGSLYPIGG

-613 IYVDPLMSGSDNR
+613 IYVDPLMGGSDNR

-654 AEGTMAP
+654 AEGTMSP
-661 KLMIKSRYALI
+661 KLMIKSRYALV

>member
-1 MKIKSNKSVAQAY
+1 
-14 ESYSNRAAARNSDKA
+14 
-29 IYESWAPT
+29 
-37 IKKITGV
+37 
-44 QDTEKLAWMSQLA
+44 MSKLA

-68 VMPSNSYSPFG
+68 VMPSNAYSQFG

-85 NGLYNTLGVGDPVPA
+85 NNLYNTLGVGDPVPA

-108 DYADNRNLGSGDK
+108 DYADDKNLGSGDK

-141 VNTTPLQGPTGVLPY
+141 VNTTPLDGPTGVLPY

-163 SKQPFGATPAYA
+163 SKQPFGATPAYSA
-175 AHNQNP
+175 GTQNP
-181 MANSQTNAPFEMYG
+181 KANSQSNAPFEMYG

-209 TVPDS
+209 TIVDGSTTDS
-214 SDASVAD
+214 SAAVKL
-221 SSTVVTVSP
+221 SP
-230 AQIKRHLK
+230 AQIKRMLK
-238 GRSAMPAGTILR
+238 GASAMPAGTTLVSKMDAIGGDAHK
-250 SVADDYEFTTPGK
+250 ADELVVEF
-263 RRDYDAS
+263 
-270 GSGYVDY
+270 V
-277 DASHPHYGQDGA
+277 
-289 LIIEFIGW
+289 GW
-297 SRIDGDPMFKVVEG
+297 SRIDGDPMFKVVSG
-311 TQALGSYF
+311 TQSLGAYF
-319 NGGQLDFAATYTPVG
+319 NGGALDFEAVYTPVG
-334 SDEEINLTLTLY
+334 SAEEVNVVLTLH
-346 APRLVSMLEDNIQGF
+346 APRLISMLEDQIQGF

-393 TPARQLSLQL
+393 TMARQLSLQL
-403 FTKHVQVGTIQVGC
+403 FTKHVQVGTIMVGC

-432 IDVVKMVENAGIN
+432 IDVIKMVENAGIN
-445 ELSSTINRHITSR
+445 ELSATINRHITSR

-486 SYQPKN
+486 SYTATS
-492 FGKVRMTPALAIP
+492 GVRMTPALAIP
-505 QNSENSAD
+505 QSEQND
-513 GVSYSSSVRVALPYK
+513 PTGVAYKSYVNVALPYK

-540 RDTLIK
+540 RDTLLK

-573 NITLATLLQSNA
+573 NITIATLLQSNA
-585 NYTFSPIAN
+585 NYTFSPVAN
-594 NISQNGGQLYPIGT
+594 TISQNGGSLYPIGG

-613 IYVDPLMSGSDNR
+613 IYVDPLMGGSDNR

-654 AEGTMAP
+654 AEGTMSP
-661 KLMIKSRYALI
+661 KLMIKSRYALV

>member
-14 ESYSNRAAARNSDKA
+14 ESYVNRATAKNSDKA

-44 QDTEKLAWMSQLA
+44 EDADKLAWMSKLA

-68 VMPSNSYSPFG
+68 VMPSNAYSQFG

-85 NGLYNTLGVGDPVPA
+85 NNLYNTLGVGDPVPA

-108 DYADNRNLGSGDK
+108 DYADNKNLGSGDK

-141 VNTTPLQGPTGVLPY
+141 VNTTPLDGPTGVLPY

-163 SKQPFGATPAYA
+163 SKQPFGATPAYSA
-175 AHNQNP
+175 GTQNP
-181 MANSQTNAPFEMYG
+181 KANSQSNAPFEMYG

-209 TVPDS
+209 TIVDGSTTDS
-214 SDASVAD
+214 SAAVKL
-221 SSTVVTVSP
+221 SP
-230 AQIKRHLK
+230 AQIKRMLK
-238 GRSAMPAGTILR
+238 GASAMPAGTTLV
-250 SVADDYEFTTPGK
+250 SKMDVLDGDPSHKADELVVEF
-263 RRDYDAS
+263 
-270 GSGYVDY
+270 V
-277 DASHPHYGQDGA
+277 
-289 LIIEFIGW
+289 GW
-297 SRIDGDPMFKVVEG
+297 SRIDGDPMFKVVSG
-311 TQALGSYF
+311 TQSLGAYF
-319 NGGQLDFAATYTPVG
+319 NGGALDFEAVYTPVG
-334 SDEEINLTLTLY
+334 SAEEVNVVLTLH
-346 APRLVSMLEDNIQGF
+346 APRLISMLEDQIQGF

-393 TPARQLSLQL
+393 TMARQLSLQL
-403 FTKHVQVGTIQVGC
+403 FTKHVQVGTIMVGC

-432 IDVVKMVENAGIN
+432 IDVIKMVENAGIN
-445 ELSSTINRHITSR
+445 ELSATINRHITSR

-486 SYQPKN
+486 SYTATS
-492 FGKVRMTPALAIP
+492 GVRMTPALAIP
-505 QNSENSAD
+505 QSEQND
-513 GVSYSSSVRVALPYK
+513 PTGVAYKSYVNVALPYK

-540 RDTLIK
+540 RDTLLK

-573 NITLATLLQSNA
+573 NITIATLLQSNA
-585 NYTFSPIAN
+585 NYTFSPVAN
-594 NISQNGGQLYPIGT
+594 TISQNGGSLYPIGG

-613 IYVDPLMSGSDNR
+613 IYVDPLMGGSDNR

-654 AEGTMAP
+654 AEGTMSP
-661 KLMIKSRYALI
+661 KLMIKSRYALV

>member
-1 MKIKSNKSVAQAY
+1 
-14 ESYSNRAAARNSDKA
+14 
-29 IYESWAPT
+29 
-37 IKKITGV
+37 
-44 QDTEKLAWMSQLA
+44 MSQLA

-68 VMPSNSYSPFG
+68 VMPSNAYSQFG

-85 NGLYNTLGVGDPVPA
+85 NNLYNTLGVGDPVPA

-108 DYADNRNLGSGDK
+108 DYADNKNLGSGDK

-141 VNTTPLQGPTGVLPY
+141 VNTTPLDGPTGVLPY

-163 SKQPFGATPAYA
+163 SKQPFGATPAYSA
-175 AHNQNP
+175 GTQNP
-181 MANSQTNAPFEMYG
+181 KANSQSNAPFEMYG

-209 TVPDS
+209 TIVDGSTTDS
-214 SDASVAD
+214 SAAVKL
-221 SSTVVTVSP
+221 SP
-230 AQIKRHLK
+230 AQIKRMLK
-238 GRSAMPAGTILR
+238 GASAMPAGTTLV
-250 SVADDYEFTTPGK
+250 SKMDALDDAHNAAKLVVEF
-263 RRDYDAS
+263 
-270 GSGYVDY
+270 V
-277 DASHPHYGQDGA
+277 
-289 LIIEFIGW
+289 GW
-297 SRIDGDPMFKVVEG
+297 SRIDGDPMFKVVSG
-311 TQALGSYF
+311 TQSLGAYF
-319 NGGQLDFAATYTPVG
+319 NGGALDFQAVYTPVG
-334 SDEEINLTLTLY
+334 SAEEVNVVLTLH
-346 APRLVSMLEDNIQGF
+346 APRLISMLEDQIQGF

-393 TPARQLSLQL
+393 TMARQLSLQL
-403 FTKHVQVGTIQVGC
+403 FTKHVQVGTIMVGC

-432 IDVVKMVENAGIN
+432 IDVIKMVENAGIN
-445 ELSSTINRHITSR
+445 ELSATINRHITSR

-486 SYQPKN
+486 SYTATS
-492 FGKVRMTPALAIP
+492 GVRMTPALAIP
-505 QNSENSAD
+505 QSEQND
-513 GVSYSSSVRVALPYK
+513 PTGVAYKSYVNVALPYK

-540 RDTLIK
+540 RDTLLK

-573 NITLATLLQSNA
+573 NITIATLLQSNA
-585 NYTFSPIAN
+585 NYTFSPVAN
-594 NISQNGGQLYPIGT
+594 TISQNGGSLYPIGG

-613 IYVDPLMSGSDNR
+613 IYVDPLMGGSDNR

-654 AEGTMAP
+654 AEGTMSP
-661 KLMIKSRYALI
+661 KLMIKSRYALV

>member
-1 MKIKSNKSVAQAY
+1 MKVKNNK
-14 ESYSNRAAARNSDKA
+14 AAALLNNAANNGTERA

-37 IKKITGV
+37 IQKITGV
-44 QDTEKLAWMSQLA
+44 TDTEKLGWMSQLA

-68 VMPSNSYSPFG
+68 IMPSNAYSQFG

-85 NGLYNTLGVGDPVPA
+85 NNLYNTLGVGDPVPA

-141 VNTTPLQGPTGVLPY
+141 VNTTPLSGPTGVLPY

-163 SKQPFGATPAYA
+163 SKQPFGATPAYSA
-175 AHNQNP
+175 QTQNP
-181 MANSQTNAPFEMYG
+181 MANSQTNAPFEIYG

-204 APGEA
+204 LPGEG
-209 TVPDS
+209 TIDS
-214 SDASVAD
+214 SSN
-221 SSTVVTVSP
+221 SSTGENSSTAVTLSP
-230 AQIKRHLK
+230 AQIKRILK
-238 GRSAMPAGTILR
+238 SSSSAMPAGTLLR
-250 SVADDYEFTTPGK
+250 SVTEGWQDADISSVF
-263 RRDYDAS
+263 DAS
-270 GSGYVDY
+270 KP
-277 DASHPHYGQDGA
+277 HHHYGDSTKE
-289 LIIEFIGW
+289 LLIEFIGW
-297 SRIDGDPMFKVVEG
+297 SRIDGDPMFKVVGG
-311 TQALGSYF
+311 TQSLGAYF
-319 NGGQLDFAATYTPVG
+319 NGGELDFTTTYTPVG
-334 SDEEINLTLTLY
+334 GEEPIPMSITLA
-346 APRLVSMLEDNIQGF
+346 APRLISMLEDQIQGF

-393 TPARQLSLQL
+393 TMARQLSLQL
-403 FTKHVQVGTIQVGC
+403 FTKHVQVGTIMVGC

-445 ELSSTINRHITSR
+445 ELSQTINRHITSR

-486 SYQPKN
+486 NYTPAN
-492 FGKVRMTPALAIP
+492 PRMTPAYAIP
-505 QNSENSAD
+505 QNSEND
-513 GVSYSSSVRVALPYK
+513 MNGVNYKSYINVALPYK

-540 RDTLIK
+540 RDTLLK

-585 NYTFSPIAN
+585 NYSFSPIAN

-613 IYVDPLMSGSDNR
+613 IYVDPLMAGSDNR

-661 KLMIKSRYALI
+661 KLMIKSRYALV

-683 TFCVDVAG
+683 TFAVDVAG

>member
-14 ESYSNRAAARNSDKA
+14 ESYVNRATAKNSDKA

-44 QDTEKLAWMSQLA
+44 EDADKLAWMSKLA

-68 VMPSNSYSPFG
+68 VMPSNAYSQFG

-85 NGLYNTLGVGDPVPA
+85 NNLYNTLGVGDPVPA

-108 DYADNRNLGSGDK
+108 DYADNKNLGSGDK

-141 VNTTPLQGPTGVLPY
+141 VNTTPLDGPTGVLPY

-163 SKQPFGATPAYA
+163 SKQPFGATPAYSA
-175 AHNQNP
+175 KTQNP
-181 MANSQTNAPFEMYG
+181 MANSQSNAPFEMYG

-209 TVPDS
+209 TIVDGSTTDS
-214 SDASVAD
+214 SAAVKL
-221 SSTVVTVSP
+221 SP
-230 AQIKRHLK
+230 AQIKRMLK
-238 GRSAMPAGTILR
+238 GASAMPAGTTLVSKMDAIGGDAHK
-250 SVADDYEFTTPGK
+250 ADELVVEF
-263 RRDYDAS
+263 
-270 GSGYVDY
+270 V
-277 DASHPHYGQDGA
+277 
-289 LIIEFIGW
+289 GW
-297 SRIDGDPMFKVVEG
+297 SRIDGDPMFKVVSG
-311 TQALGSYF
+311 TQSLGAYF
-319 NGGQLDFAATYTPVG
+319 NGGALDFEAVYTPVG
-334 SDEEINLTLTLY
+334 SAEEVNVVLTLH
-346 APRLVSMLEDNIQGF
+346 APRLISMLEDQIQGF

-393 TPARQLSLQL
+393 TMARQLSLQL
-403 FTKHVQVGTIQVGC
+403 FTKHVQVGTIMVGC

-432 IDVVKMVENAGIN
+432 IDVIKMVENAGIN
-445 ELSSTINRHITSR
+445 ELSATINRHITSR

-486 SYQPKN
+486 SYTATS
-492 FGKVRMTPALAIP
+492 GVRMTPALAIP
-505 QNSENSAD
+505 QSEQND
-513 GVSYSSSVRVALPYK
+513 PTGVAYKSYVNVALPYK

-540 RDTLIK
+540 RDTLLK

-573 NITLATLLQSNA
+573 NITIATLLQSNA
-585 NYTFSPIAN
+585 NYTFSPVAN
-594 NISQNGGQLYPIGT
+594 TISQNGGSLYPIGG

-613 IYVDPLMSGSDNR
+613 IYVDPLMGGSDNR

-654 AEGTMAP
+654 AEGTMSP
-661 KLMIKSRYALI
+661 KLMIKSRYALV

>member
-1 MKIKSNKSVAQAY
+1 MKIKTNKSVAQAY
-14 ESYSNRAAARNSDKA
+14 ESYANRANAKNSDKA
-29 IYESWAPT
+29 IFESWAPT

-44 QDTEKLAWMSQLA
+44 EDPEKLAWMSQLA

-68 VMPSNSYSPFG
+68 VMPSNAYSQFG

-85 NGLYNTLGVGDPVPA
+85 NNLYNTLGVGDPVPA

-108 DYADNRNLGSGDK
+108 DYADNKQLGSGDK

-163 SKQPFGATPAYA
+163 SKQPYGATPAYA

-209 TVPDS
+209 TVADG
-214 SDASVAD
+214 SVAD
-221 SSTVVTVSP
+221 SSQVVTMSP
-230 AQIKRHLK
+230 AQIKRALK
-238 GRSAMPAGTILR
+238 GATAMPAGTTLV
-250 SVADDYEFTTPGK
+250 SASEF
-263 RRDYDAS
+263 
-270 GSGYVDY
+270 VDF
-277 DASHPHYGQDGA
+277 DASHPHVGA
-289 LIIEFIGW
+289 SNALVVEFVGW
-297 SRIDGDPMFKVVEG
+297 SRIDGDPMFKVVAG
-311 TQALGSYF
+311 TQSLGAYF
-319 NGGQLDFAATYTPVG
+319 NGGSLDFQAVYTPVG
-334 SDEEINLTLTLY
+334 SDSEVNLTLTLH
-346 APRLVSMLEDNIQGF
+346 APRLISMLEDQIQGF

-393 TPARQLSLQL
+393 TMARQLSLQL
-403 FTKHVQVGTIQVGC
+403 FTKHVQVGTIMVGC

-445 ELSSTINRHITSR
+445 ELSATINRHITSR

-486 SYQPKN
+486 SYTATS
-492 FGKVRMTPALAIP
+492 GVRMTPSLAIP
-505 QNSENSAD
+505 QGDDNGVD
-513 GVSYSSSVRVALPYK
+513 GVSYKSYVNVALPYK

-540 RDTLIK
+540 RDTLLK

-573 NITLATLLQSNA
+573 NITIATLLQSNA
-585 NYTFSPIAN
+585 NYTFSPVAN
-594 NISQNGGQLYPIGT
+594 TISQNGGSLYPIGG

-613 IYVDPLMSGSDNR
+613 IYVDPLMAGSDNR

-654 AEGTMAP
+654 SEGTMAP
-661 KLMIKSRYALI
+661 KLMIKSRYALV

>member
-14 ESYSNRAAARNSDKA
+14 ESYVNRATAKNSDKA

-44 QDTEKLAWMSQLA
+44 EDADKLAWMSQLA

-68 VMPSNSYSPFG
+68 VMPSNAYSQFG

-85 NGLYNTLGVGDPVPA
+85 NNLYNTLGVGDPVPA

-108 DYADNRNLGSGDK
+108 DYADNKNLGSGDK

-141 VNTTPLQGPTGVLPY
+141 VNTTPLDGPTGVLPY

-163 SKQPFGATPAYA
+163 SKQPFGATPAYSA
-175 AHNQNP
+175 KTQNP
-181 MANSQTNAPFEMYG
+181 MANSQSNAPFEMYG

-209 TVPDS
+209 TIVDGSTTDS
-214 SDASVAD
+214 SAAVKL
-221 SSTVVTVSP
+221 SP
-230 AQIKRHLK
+230 AQIKRMLK
-238 GRSAMPAGTILR
+238 GASAMPAGTTLV
-250 SVADDYEFTTPGK
+250 SKMDALDDDAHNAAKLVVEF
-263 RRDYDAS
+263 
-270 GSGYVDY
+270 V
-277 DASHPHYGQDGA
+277 
-289 LIIEFIGW
+289 GW
-297 SRIDGDPMFKVVEG
+297 SRIDGDPMFKVVSG
-311 TQALGSYF
+311 TQSLGAYF
-319 NGGQLDFAATYTPVG
+319 NGGALDFEAVYTPVG
-334 SDEEINLTLTLY
+334 SAEEVNVVLTLH
-346 APRLVSMLEDNIQGF
+346 APRLISMLEDQIQGF

-393 TPARQLSLQL
+393 TMARQLSLQL
-403 FTKHVQVGTIQVGC
+403 FTKHVQVGTIMVGC

-432 IDVVKMVENAGIN
+432 IDVIKMVENAGIN
-445 ELSSTINRHITSR
+445 ELSATINRHITSR

-486 SYQPKN
+486 SYTATS
-492 FGKVRMTPALAIP
+492 GVRMTPALAIP
-505 QNSENSAD
+505 QSEQND
-513 GVSYSSSVRVALPYK
+513 PTGVAYKSYVNVALPYK

-540 RDTLIK
+540 RDTLLK

-573 NITLATLLQSNA
+573 NITIATLLQSNA
-585 NYTFSPIAN
+585 NYTFSPVAN
-594 NISQNGGQLYPIGT
+594 TISQNGGSLYPIGG

-613 IYVDPLMSGSDNR
+613 IYVDPLMGGSDNR

-640 HFCPYVMAESVQII
+640 HFCPYIMAESVQII
-654 AEGTMAP
+654 AEGTMSP
-661 KLMIKSRYALI
+661 KLMIKSRYALV

>member
-1 MKIKSNKSVAQAY
+1 MKIKNTKSVAQAY
-14 ESYSNRAAARNSDKA
+14 ESYANRTAAKSSDKA

-37 IKKITGV
+37 IQKITGV
-44 QDTEKLAWMSQLA
+44 NDPEKLGWMSQLA

-68 VMPSNSYSPFG
+68 VMPSNGYSQFG

-85 NGLYNTLGVGDPVPA
+85 NNLYNTLGVGDPVPA

-163 SKQPFGATPAYA
+163 SKQPYGATPSYSTASR
-175 AHNQNP
+175 NP
-181 MANSQTNAPFEMYG
+181 IANSQSNAPYEMYG

-209 TVPDS
+209 TIADGS
-214 SDASVAD
+214 AAD
-221 SSTVVTVSP
+221 SSQVVTMSP
-230 AQIKRHLK
+230 AQIKRALK
-238 GRSAMPAGTILR
+238 GATAMPAGTTLV
-250 SVADDYEFTTPGK
+250 SATDF
-263 RRDYDAS
+263 
-270 GSGYVDY
+270 VDF
-277 DASHPHYGQDGA
+277 DASHPHVGKDNA
-289 LIIEFIGW
+289 LVVEFVGW
-297 SRIDGDPMFKVVEG
+297 SRIDGDPMFKVIAG
-311 TQALGSYF
+311 TQSLGAYF
-319 NGGQLDFAATYTPVG
+319 NGGSLDFSATYTPVG
-334 SDEEINLTLTLY
+334 SDTEISLTITLH
-346 APRLVSMLEDNIQGF
+346 APRLISMLEDQIQGF

-376 QDGTTLYEPMSR
+376 QDGMTLYEPMSR

-393 TPARQLSLQL
+393 TLARQLSLQL
-403 FTKHVQVGTIQVGC
+403 FTKHVQVGTIMVGC

-445 ELSSTINRHITSR
+445 ELSATINRHITSR

-486 SYQPKN
+486 SYTAASS
-492 FGKVRMTPALAIP
+492 VRMTPAFAIP
-505 QNSENSAD
+505 QGDMSDD
-513 GVSYSSSVRVALPYK
+513 GVSYRAQVNVALPFK
-528 PMYIPSGAAFEN
+528 PMYIPSGASFEN
-540 RDTLIK
+540 RDTLLK
-546 RLAVNFLAASN
+546 RLATNFLAASN

-573 NITLATLLQSNA
+573 NITIATLLQSNA
-585 NYTFSPIAN
+585 NYTFSPVAN
-594 NISQNGGQLYPIGT
+594 TISQNGGSLYPIGG

-613 IYVDPLMSGSDNR
+613 IYVDPLMAGSDNR

-654 AEGTMAP
+654 SEGTMSP
-661 KLMIKSRYALI
+661 KIQIKSRYALV

>member
-1 MKIKSNKSVAQAY
+1 MKVKSNKSVAQAY
-14 ESYSNRAAARNSDKA
+14 ESYAQRAASKNSDKA
-29 IYESWAPT
+29 IFESWAPT

-44 QDTEKLAWMSQLA
+44 QDTDKLAWMSQLA

-68 VMPSNSYSPFG
+68 VMPSNAYSQFG

-85 NGLYNTLGVGDPVPA
+85 NNLYNTLGVGDPVPA

-163 SKQPFGATPAYA
+163 SKQPYGATPAYA

-204 APGEA
+204 APAEG

-214 SDASVAD
+214 SDASVTD
-221 SSTVVTVSP
+221 SSQVVELSP

-238 GRSAMPAGTILR
+238 GRNAMPAGTILR
-250 SVADDYEFTTPGK
+250 SVGEV
-263 RRDYDAS
+263 
-270 GSGYVDY
+270 VDF
-277 DASHPHYGQDGA
+277 DASHPHVGADGA
-289 LIIEFIGW
+289 LIVEFIGW

-334 SDEEINLTLTLY
+334 SDEQINLTLTLY

-393 TPARQLSLQL
+393 TMARQLSLQL
-403 FTKHVQVGTIQVGC
+403 FTKHVQVGTIMVGC

-486 SYQPKN
+486 SYQPTE

-505 QNSENSAD
+505 QNDANDMD
-513 GVSYSSSVRVALPYK
+513 GVSYKSYVNVALPYK

-540 RDTLIK
+540 RDTLLK

-573 NITLATLLQSNA
+573 NITIATLLQSNA
-585 NYTFSPIAN
+585 NYTFSPVAN
-594 NISQNGGQLYPIGT
+594 TISQNGGQLYPIGG

-613 IYVDPLMSGSDNR
+613 IYVDPLMAGSDNR

-661 KLMIKSRYALI
+661 KLMIKSRYALV

>member
-14 ESYSNRAAARNSDKA
+14 ESYVNRATAKNSDKA

-44 QDTEKLAWMSQLA
+44 EDADKLAWMSQLA

-68 VMPSNSYSPFG
+68 VMPSNAYSQFG

-85 NGLYNTLGVGDPVPA
+85 NNLYNTLGVGDPVPA

-108 DYADNRNLGSGDK
+108 DYADNKNLGSGDK

-141 VNTTPLQGPTGVLPY
+141 VNTTPLDGPTGVLPY

-163 SKQPFGATPAYA
+163 SKQPFGATPAYSA
-175 AHNQNP
+175 KTQNP
-181 MANSQTNAPFEMYG
+181 MANSQSNAPFEMYG

-209 TVPDS
+209 TIVDGSTTDS
-214 SDASVAD
+214 SAAVKL
-221 SSTVVTVSP
+221 SP
-230 AQIKRHLK
+230 AQIKRMLK
-238 GRSAMPAGTILR
+238 GASAMPAGTTLV
-250 SVADDYEFTTPGK
+250 SKMDALDDDAHNVAKLVVEF
-263 RRDYDAS
+263 
-270 GSGYVDY
+270 V
-277 DASHPHYGQDGA
+277 
-289 LIIEFIGW
+289 GW
-297 SRIDGDPMFKVVEG
+297 SRIDGDPMFKVVSG
-311 TQALGSYF
+311 TQSLGAYF
-319 NGGQLDFAATYTPVG
+319 NGGALDFEAVYTPVG
-334 SDEEINLTLTLY
+334 SAEEVNVVLTLH
-346 APRLVSMLEDNIQGF
+346 APRLISMLEDQIQGF

-393 TPARQLSLQL
+393 TMARQLSLQL
-403 FTKHVQVGTIQVGC
+403 FTKHVQVGTIMVGC

-432 IDVVKMVENAGIN
+432 IDVIKMVENAGIN
-445 ELSSTINRHITSR
+445 ELSATINRHITSR

-486 SYQPKN
+486 SYTATS
-492 FGKVRMTPALAIP
+492 GVRMTPALAIP
-505 QNSENSAD
+505 QSEQND
-513 GVSYSSSVRVALPYK
+513 PTGVAYKSYVNVALPYK

-540 RDTLIK
+540 RDTLLK

-573 NITLATLLQSNA
+573 NITIATLLQSNA
-585 NYTFSPIAN
+585 NYTFSPVAN
-594 NISQNGGQLYPIGT
+594 TISQNGGSLYPIGG

-613 IYVDPLMSGSDNR
+613 IYVDPLMGGSDNR

-654 AEGTMAP
+654 AEGTMSP
-661 KLMIKSRYALI
+661 KLMIKSRYALV

-677 PETQYL
+677 PETQYI

>member
-14 ESYSNRAAARNSDKA
+14 ESYVNRATAKNSDKA

-44 QDTEKLAWMSQLA
+44 EDADKLAWMSKLA

-68 VMPSNSYSPFG
+68 VMPSNAYSQFG

-85 NGLYNTLGVGDPVPA
+85 NNLYNTLGVGDPVPA

-108 DYADNRNLGSGDK
+108 DYADNKNLGSGDK

-141 VNTTPLQGPTGVLPY
+141 VNTTPLDGPTGVLPY

-163 SKQPFGATPAYA
+163 SKQPFGATPAYSA
-175 AHNQNP
+175 KTQNP
-181 MANSQTNAPFEMYG
+181 MANSQSNAPFEMYG

-209 TVPDS
+209 TIVDGSTTDS
-214 SDASVAD
+214 SAAVKL
-221 SSTVVTVSP
+221 SP
-230 AQIKRHLK
+230 AQIKRMLK
-238 GRSAMPAGTILR
+238 GASAMPAGTTLVSKMDAIGGDAHK
-250 SVADDYEFTTPGK
+250 ADELVVEF
-263 RRDYDAS
+263 
-270 GSGYVDY
+270 V
-277 DASHPHYGQDGA
+277 
-289 LIIEFIGW
+289 GW
-297 SRIDGDPMFKVVEG
+297 SRIDGDPMFKVVSG
-311 TQALGSYF
+311 TQSLGAYF
-319 NGGQLDFAATYTPVG
+319 NGGALDFEAVYTPVG
-334 SDEEINLTLTLY
+334 TAEEVNVVLTLH
-346 APRLVSMLEDNIQGF
+346 APRLISMLEDQIQGF

-393 TPARQLSLQL
+393 TMARQLSLQL
-403 FTKHVQVGTIQVGC
+403 FTKHVQVGTIMVGC

-432 IDVVKMVENAGIN
+432 IDVIKMVENAGIN
-445 ELSSTINRHITSR
+445 ELSATINRHITSR

-486 SYQPKN
+486 SYTATS
-492 FGKVRMTPALAIP
+492 GVRMTPALAIP
-505 QNSENSAD
+505 QSEQND
-513 GVSYSSSVRVALPYK
+513 PTGVAYKSYVNVALPYK

-540 RDTLIK
+540 RDTLLK

-573 NITLATLLQSNA
+573 DITIATLLQSNA
-585 NYTFSPIAN
+585 NYTFSPVAN
-594 NISQNGGQLYPIGT
+594 TISQNGGSLYPIGG

-613 IYVDPLMSGSDNR
+613 IYVDPLMGGSDNR

-654 AEGTMAP
+654 AEGTMSP
-661 KLMIKSRYALI
+661 KLMIKSRYALV

>member
-14 ESYSNRAAARNSDKA
+14 ESYVNRATTKNSDKA

-44 QDTEKLAWMSQLA
+44 EDADKLAWMSKLA

-68 VMPSNSYSPFG
+68 VMPSNAYSQFG

-85 NGLYNTLGVGDPVPA
+85 NNLYNTLGVGDPVPA

-108 DYADNRNLGSGDK
+108 DYADNKNLGSGDK

-141 VNTTPLQGPTGVLPY
+141 VNTTPLDGPTGVLPY

-163 SKQPFGATPAYA
+163 SKQPFGATPAYSA
-175 AHNQNP
+175 GTQNP
-181 MANSQTNAPFEMYG
+181 KANSQSNAPFEMYG

-209 TVPDS
+209 TIVDGSTTDS
-214 SDASVAD
+214 SAAVKL
-221 SSTVVTVSP
+221 SP
-230 AQIKRHLK
+230 AQIKRMLK
-238 GRSAMPAGTILR
+238 GASAMPAGTTLVSKMDAIGGDAHK
-250 SVADDYEFTTPGK
+250 ADELVVEF
-263 RRDYDAS
+263 
-270 GSGYVDY
+270 V
-277 DASHPHYGQDGA
+277 
-289 LIIEFIGW
+289 GW
-297 SRIDGDPMFKVVEG
+297 SRIDGDPMFKVVSG
-311 TQALGSYF
+311 TQSLGAYF
-319 NGGQLDFAATYTPVG
+319 NGGALDFETVYTPVG
-334 SDEEINLTLTLY
+334 TAEEVNVVLTLH
-346 APRLVSMLEDNIQGF
+346 APRLISMLEDQIQGF

-393 TPARQLSLQL
+393 TMARQLSLQL
-403 FTKHVQVGTIQVGC
+403 FTKHVQVGTIMVGC

-432 IDVVKMVENAGIN
+432 IDVIKMVENAGIN
-445 ELSSTINRHITSR
+445 ELSATINRHITSR

-486 SYQPKN
+486 SYTATS
-492 FGKVRMTPALAIP
+492 GVRMTPALAIP
-505 QNSENSAD
+505 QSEQND
-513 GVSYSSSVRVALPYK
+513 PTGVAYKSYVNVALPYK

-540 RDTLIK
+540 RDTLLK

-573 NITLATLLQSNA
+573 NITIATLLQSNA
-585 NYTFSPIAN
+585 NYTFSPVAN
-594 NISQNGGQLYPIGT
+594 TISQNGGSLYPIGG

-613 IYVDPLMSGSDNR
+613 IYVDPLMGGSDNR

-654 AEGTMAP
+654 AEGTMSP
-661 KLMIKSRYALI
+661 KLMIKSRYALV

>member
-14 ESYSNRAAARNSDKA
+14 ESYVNRATAKNSDKA

-44 QDTEKLAWMSQLA
+44 EDADKLAWMSKLA

-68 VMPSNSYSPFG
+68 VMPSNAYSQFG

-85 NGLYNTLGVGDPVPA
+85 NNLYNTLGVGDPVPA

-108 DYADNRNLGSGDK
+108 DYADNKNLGSGDK

-141 VNTTPLQGPTGVLPY
+141 VNTTPLDGPTGVLPY

-163 SKQPFGATPAYA
+163 SKQPFGATPAYSA
-175 AHNQNP
+175 GTQNP
-181 MANSQTNAPFEMYG
+181 KANSQSNAPFEMYG

-209 TVPDS
+209 TIVDGSTTDS
-214 SDASVAD
+214 SAAVKL
-221 SSTVVTVSP
+221 SP
-230 AQIKRHLK
+230 AQIKRMLK
-238 GRSAMPAGTILR
+238 GASAMPAGTTLVSKIDAIDGDAHNAAKL
-250 SVADDYEFTTPGK
+250 VVEF
-263 RRDYDAS
+263 
-270 GSGYVDY
+270 V
-277 DASHPHYGQDGA
+277 
-289 LIIEFIGW
+289 GW
-297 SRIDGDPMFKVVEG
+297 SRIDGDPMFKVVSG
-311 TQALGSYF
+311 TQSLGAYF
-319 NGGQLDFAATYTPVG
+319 NGGALDFEAVYTPVG
-334 SDEEINLTLTLY
+334 TAEEVNVVLTLH
-346 APRLVSMLEDNIQGF
+346 APRLISMLEDQIQGF

-393 TPARQLSLQL
+393 TMARQLSLQL
-403 FTKHVQVGTIQVGC
+403 FTKHVQVGTIMVGC

-432 IDVVKMVENAGIN
+432 IDVIKMVENAGIN
-445 ELSSTINRHITSR
+445 ELSATINRHITSR

-486 SYQPKN
+486 SYTATS
-492 FGKVRMTPALAIP
+492 GVRMTPALAIP
-505 QNSENSAD
+505 QSEQND
-513 GVSYSSSVRVALPYK
+513 PTGVAYKSYVNVALPYK

-540 RDTLIK
+540 RDTLLK

-573 NITLATLLQSNA
+573 NITIATLLQSNA
-585 NYTFSPIAN
+585 NYTFSPVAN
-594 NISQNGGQLYPIGT
+594 TISQNGGSLYPIGG

-613 IYVDPLMSGSDNR
+613 IYVDPLMGGSDNR

-654 AEGTMAP
+654 AEGTMSP
-661 KLMIKSRYALI
+661 KLMIKSRYALV